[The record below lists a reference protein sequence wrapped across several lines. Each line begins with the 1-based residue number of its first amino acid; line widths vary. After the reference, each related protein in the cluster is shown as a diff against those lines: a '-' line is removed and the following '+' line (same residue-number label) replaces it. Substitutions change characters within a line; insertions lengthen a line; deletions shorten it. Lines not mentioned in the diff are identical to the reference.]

1 MPNDRAQHL
10 VTVWNPRYASDA
22 MEAHLRLLLEWDAA
36 ATRSGDGFDDV
47 YVWWGKV
54 RSSQRQQPMP
64 HLADII
70 ALGAA
75 SAERESNHETHLYIT
90 DYQSLYVADVTA
102 IVTEDP
108 RTSDAEHVPA
118 YYTERG
124 LHCDCWFE
132 ISDIRLLVRD
142 DMAGVMEEL
151 ALLRNTRYADRPVSL
166 YGGMVDLP
174 LLVSRPDGR
183 RYFDERDRELF
194 ADRQLWARYDAEQGG
209 VGALEATLRD
219 DHFGTEAWGALEPG
233 VRRFLAMAER
243 TLRDHRRDP
252 AADLS
257 PVVVGYGKALE
268 MQTNAL
274 IRSVMRGAPDAARR
288 VKLADATAE
297 LPECLPLTLGQL
309 SRVLG
314 GEPAFGDHLRRTLSD
329 GAWFTGEFAVTID
342 GFAGEARNP
351 AAHGEPV
358 ARVTVLRWRDRL
370 LGVGCEGVVARL
382 ARVGRRT

>member
-22 MEAHLRLLLEWDAA
+22 MEAHLRLLLNWDAT
-36 ATRSGDGFDDV
+36 ATSAGSDNADV

-54 RSSQRQQPMP
+54 RSNQRQQPMP

-70 ALGAA
+70 ALGAE
-75 SAERESNHETHLYIT
+75 SADREPDHETHLYIT

-108 RTSDAEHVPA
+108 RASDAGHVPA
-118 YYTERG
+118 YYTEGG
-124 LHCDCWFE
+124 LQCDCWFE

-151 ALLRNTRYADRPVSL
+151 ARLRNSRYADRPVSL

-194 ADRQLWARYDAEQGG
+194 ADGQLWARYDAEQGG

-219 DHFGTEAWGALEPG
+219 DHFGADAWSALEPG

-268 MQTNAL
+268 MQTNAI
-274 IRSVMRGAPDAARR
+274 IRTAIRGAPDAGRR
-288 VKLADATAE
+288 VKLSDATHL
-297 LPECLPLTLGQL
+297 LPDCLPLTLGQL

-314 GEPAFGDHLRRTLSD
+314 GEPALGDHLRRVLD
-329 GAWFTGEFAVTID
+329 EGAWFTGEFAVTID
-342 GFAGEARNP
+342 GFADEARNP

-358 ARVTVLRWRDRL
+358 ARATVLRWRDRL
-370 LGVGCEGVVARL
+370 LGVGCEGVMPRL
-382 ARVGRRT
+382 ARVGRRG